1 MWLRASP
8 YFPVISELVVLLA
21 KISSLDRE
29 TLRNVIR
36 RLPDTGELSDEA
48 VDSVILEVARRGI
61 PTVRGLSGGD
71 SGAIGDLGLFVAARL
86 LQDEF
91 RVSDSPS
98 SIFPVWK
105 EIDDVCTINLLIPVD
120 PFQDYLDEIS
130 RVLGKAIRSSPLN
143 CICRKTD
150 HGNCMVRREI
160 VSRIV
165 VVGGLVCVNV
175 SGLFVEASSRP

>member
-8 YFPVISELVVLLA
+8 YFPVVSELVVLLA

-71 SGAIGDLGLFVAARL
+71 SGAIGDLDLFVAARL

-120 PFQDYLDEIS
+120 PFQDYLDEI
-130 RVLGKAIRSSPLN
+130 
-143 CICRKTD
+143 
-150 HGNCMVRREI
+150 
-160 VSRIV
+160 
-165 VVGGLVCVNV
+165 
-175 SGLFVEASSRP
+175 